1 MTRSEDWNQLT
12 RKEIFRS
19 EDWDLVQLTLS
30 ANRSGMMSD
39 VCERLFSVQYLCLH
53 TELDSFSCQHEKLFD
68 KVQKFFIQKIS
79 PVLIGSNL
87 SAYPSQPTGASSK
100 YGIDASN
107 IPVI

>member
-1 MTRSEDWNQLT
+1 MCVNDSFQ
-12 RKEIFRS
+12 
-19 EDWDLVQLTLS
+19 
-30 ANRSGMMSD
+30 
-39 VCERLFSVQYLCLH
+39 FSTGFAVH